1 MNKTEKTIKLY
12 PIYHAFTAD
21 LVFFIPIDTLF
32 LSHVKNLSASKITFM
47 NMFGL
52 LVCILFQKPVVK
64 IAKKIGNLLSVRLGI
79 VLLFI
84 STLFLTFSN
93 SMLGLLLYRLI
104 SEISVMFTSML
115 HIMIKHNLMSIRKSD
130 DFVKTMSLGNIL
142 YAIVT
147 TITTLIGGY
156 IYNFNNYFPLYI
168 TLFLLFGMFFVTF
181 SFIDEDISEDILEA
195 DGTEFKKSYQLI
207 WIIIASSLFVALYRI
222 GQTNSKLF
230 LQYDLEANLSL
241 EKVTIYMT
249 YIMFISRLIRVAS
262 CALFTKMYR
271 IFKLKIG
278 NIMAIIHFISFG
290 LMLIG
295 HYINNFTVTVILISL
310 GYFLI
315 LVVRDPYQTYAEDL
329 ILKNTPK
336 EHQQQMIVKMEAY
349 RKIVQ
354 LVLNLS
360 LTLVLLK
367 YELVVTQFIFLVLT
381 FIEVFLHLKMVNIL
395 KQSTTKA

>member
-1 MNKTEKTIKLY
+1 MKKTEKTIKLY

-52 LVCILFQKPVVK
+52 LVCIIFQKPVVK
-64 IAKKIGNLLSVRLGI
+64 IAKKLGNLLSVRLGI

-93 SMLGLLLYRLI
+93 NIYGLLVYRLI
-104 SEISVMFTSML
+104 SEISVMFTSMF
-115 HIMIKHNLMSIRKSD
+115 HIMIKHNLMAISRSD
-130 DFVKTMSLGNIL
+130 DFVKTMNMGNIL

-168 TLFLLFGMFFVTF
+168 TLALLLGMFFVTY
-181 SFIDEDISEDILEA
+181 SFEEDEDVSDEILES
-195 DGTEFKKSYQLI
+195 DGSDFKKSKELI
-207 WIIIASSLFVALYRI
+207 WILIASSLFVAMYRI

-230 LQYDLEANLSL
+230 LQYDLEDSLSL
-241 EKVTIYMT
+241 DKVTIYMT
-249 YIMFISRLIRVAS
+249 YIMFISRIVRVTA

-271 IFKLKIG
+271 IFKLQIG
-278 NIMAIIHFISFG
+278 NIMAVIHFISFV

-295 HYINNFTVTVILISL
+295 HFSNIFILKVILISL

-329 ILKNTPK
+329 ILRNTPK
-336 EHQQQMIVKMEAY
+336 KNQQQMIVKMEAY
-349 RKIVQ
+349 RKFVQ

-360 LTLVLLK
+360 MTLVLLK

-381 FIEVFLHLKMVNIL
+381 FIEIFLHIKMVNTL
-395 KQSTTKA
+395 KQKDA